1 MAAADPRVDVRSGV
15 RAGQPTSAA
24 LSCTSLSKLFGPVTA
39 LDQLT
44 LSVPRGIVFGLLGP
58 NGSGKTT
65 LLRILL
71 GLTRATSGSA
81 LLLDEPVPSRRVLPR
96 VGYMP
101 QELAIYRDL
110 TVGENLALFGR
121 LSGVAG
127 TELDRRIADTLAL
140 VRLADREHRLVSTL
154 SGGLRRRVSF
164 AASLLADPELLLLDE
179 PTVGVDPELREEFW
193 AYFHELTGRG
203 RTILMTTHYLE
214 EASRCDRVAFLYGGR
229 RLAEGAPAEL
239 RAATGS
245 ATMDATFLA
254 FVRAARSPGRGP

>member
-1 MAAADPRVDVRSGV
+1 MAVAAPRSDDRPGAPAVETPD
-15 RAGQPTSAA
+15 AA
-24 LSCTSLSKLFGPVTA
+24 LSCASLSKQFGAVTA
-39 LDQLT
+39 LDRLT

-71 GLTRATSGSA
+71 GLTRATSGTA
-81 LLLDEPVPSRRVLPR
+81 TLLGEPVPSRRVLPR

-110 TVGENLALFGR
+110 TVRENLALFGR
-121 LSGVAG
+121 LSGVRGAD
-127 TELDRRIADTLAL
+127 LDRRIAETLAL
-140 VRLADREHRLVSTL
+140 VRLADREHRLVATL

-193 AYFHELTGRG
+193 AYFHALTGRG

-214 EASRCDRVAFLYGGR
+214 EANRCDRVAFLYGGQG
-229 RLAEGAPAEL
+229 LAEGPPADL

-245 ATMDATFLA
+245 PTMDATFLA
-254 FVRAARSPGRGP
+254 FVRAARSQGGGA